1 MQEQGTMDVEKY
13 LRICEQL
20 GQVPDPA
27 KMPLESS
34 AFPEEVQ
41 VAFFMFDLLSD
52 RWDGMSGTYLGKDW
66 STCLQL
72 FEVYEVEDTKNT
84 IFFMK
89 LYEAILMKH
98 RMEEQERKRKAAERK
113 QQQAGKTY
121 AHNVRG

>member
-1 MQEQGTMDVEKY
+1 VQEQGTMDVEKY

-89 LYEAILMKH
+89 LYEAVLMKH

>member
-1 MQEQGTMDVEKY
+1 MQEQGTMDGEKY

-72 FEVYEVEDTKNT
+72 FEVYEVDDSKNT

-89 LYEAILMKH
+89 LYEAVLMKH
-98 RMEEQERKRKAAERK
+98 RMEEQDRKRKAAERK

-121 AHNVRG
+121 AHNVQG

>member
-89 LYEAILMKH
+89 LYEAVLMKH

-121 AHNVRG
+121 SHNVRG

>member
-1 MQEQGTMDVEKY
+1 VQEQGTMDVEKY

-89 LYEAILMKH
+89 LYEAVLMKH
-98 RMEEQERKRKAAERK
+98 RMEEQDRKRKAAERK

-121 AHNVRG
+121 AHNVQG

>member
-89 LYEAILMKH
+89 LYEAVLMKH
-98 RMEEQERKRKAAERK
+98 RMEEQDRKRKAAERK

>member
-89 LYEAILMKH
+89 LYEAVLMKH

>member
-89 LYEAILMKH
+89 LYEAVLMKH
-98 RMEEQERKRKAAERK
+98 RMEEQDRKRKAAERK

-121 AHNVRG
+121 THNVRG

>member
-89 LYEAILMKH
+89 LYEAVLMKH
-98 RMEEQERKRKAAERK
+98 RMEEQDRKRKAAERK

-121 AHNVRG
+121 AHNVQG

>member
-20 GQVPDPA
+20 GQIPDPA

-89 LYEAILMKH
+89 LYEAVLMKH
-98 RMEEQERKRKAAERK
+98 RMEEQDRNRKAAERK
-113 QQQAGKTY
+113 QQQACKTY